1 MNIGAFPFLPST
13 TKLMEQF
20 LDELVKESSYS
31 TFERAIDKVNKENY
45 LSEDDFKNRNV
56 LIGMVKSREQFEAN
70 INNKFYHILV
80 KSVNLVAHSIE
91 YVTLLQTKNIFND
104 ESGVQYY
111 GQVTDI
117 KIVKRSE
124 ITELP
129 KESSELYYRIEV
141 SSTCTMFKNKD
152 K

>member
-1 MNIGAFPFLPST
+1 MGRCFYISFLYCINYYLCLL
-13 TKLMEQF
+13 KL
-20 LDELVKESSYS
+20 YS
-31 TFERAIDKVNKENY
+31 N
-45 LSEDDFKNRNV
+45 
-56 LIGMVKSREQFEAN
+56 
-70 INNKFYHILV
+70 
-80 KSVNLVAHSIE
+80 AHSIE